1 MTSPDLPHIVIVGA
15 DPAGVFA
22 ALSAARQ
29 TGARVTL
36 LAPDD
41 RILPTWRDAAPIA
54 HGLTRE
60 IWDPAELAEELVAG
74 GKEMIG
80 PFTRYGPGDF
90 ETWAEA
96 QGLPFDVDADGAVTT
111 TESVAA
117 LTDCFLKQLTA
128 SGVDLKTTAPLKAVD
143 VKSTGGFWL
152 TLADERTIQA
162 DQLVIAGGGL
172 ISNPLARVITSFGH
186 TLTELFPALT
196 GFQTLD
202 KRLRGLH
209 DLALSAC
216 EVRVGDTERSVNGRV
231 ELAPWGFSGPA
242 VWSLSAEHTEQLHKL
257 HYRFPL
263 RISWLE
269 GGSRA
274 AAKLIE
280 EQLKSLPNAKL
291 SGFTDDR
298 LPPRLWTR
306 LMASAGLT
314 GEESWETLAPPQRSA
329 LVRELSAGE
338 FEIVK
343 KKNVRGVSAVKGGIT
358 SDEIDFRTF
367 ASRKVPQLFFAGD
380 VLDVCARSP
389 ELNLQCDWTSGWLA
403 GQQAAGLA

>member
-1 MTSPDLPHIVIVGA
+1 MTASELPHIVIVGA

-22 ALSAARQ
+22 ALSSAR
-29 TGARVTL
+29 AEAKVTL

-41 RILPTWRDAAPIA
+41 NILPTWRDNAAIA

-96 QGLPFDVDADGAVTT
+96 EGLPFNVDAHGAVTT
-111 TESVAA
+111 SESIGA
-117 LTDCFLKQLTA
+117 LTEFFKKQLA
-128 SGVDLKTTAPLKAVD
+128 AQSVDVKLNAPLKAVD

-162 DQLVIAGGGL
+162 DQLIIAGGSL
-172 ISNPLARVITSFGH
+172 ISNPLARVVTDLGH
-186 TLTELFPALT
+186 TVTELFPALT
-196 GFQTLD
+196 GFQSMD
-202 KRLRGLH
+202 KRLRGLQ
-209 DLALSAC
+209 DIQLNAC
-216 EVRVGDTERSVNGRV
+216 EVRVGDTERSVTGRV
-231 ELAPWGFSGPA
+231 ELEPWGFSGPA
-242 VWSLSAEHTEQLHKL
+242 VWQLSAEHTDQLHKL

-274 AAKLIE
+274 AAKIID

-291 SGFTDDR
+291 AGFSDER
-298 LPPRLWTR
+298 LPSKLWNRL
-306 LMASAGLT
+306 LASAGLT
-314 GEESWETLAPPQRSA
+314 GEESWDTLSPPQRSA

-343 KKNVRGVSAVKGGIT
+343 KKNVRGVSAVKGGVAT
-358 SDEIDFRTF
+358 EEVDFRTF
-367 ASRKVPQLFFAGD
+367 ASRKIPQLYFAGNA
-380 VLDVCARSP
+380 LDVCAHSP
-389 ELNLQCDWTSGWLA
+389 ELNLQIDWTSGWLA